1 MEANIIFQG
10 FKLNGFFL
18 FLTEL
23 SSEKVVI
30 SFFDMNEK
38 NVLKSRKIVR
48 YINEEKRSLL
58 VTVQ

>member
-10 FKLNGFFL
+10 FKLNVFFL

-23 SSEKVVI
+23 RSEKVVI
-30 SFFDMNEK
+30 LFFDMNQK
-38 NVLKSRKIVR
+38 NVLKSRKIVS

>member
-23 SSEKVVI
+23 RSEKVVI
-30 SFFDMNEK
+30 SFFDMNQK

>member
-18 FLTEL
+18 ILTEL
-23 SSEKVVI
+23 RSEKVVI
-30 SFFDMNEK
+30 SFFDMNQK